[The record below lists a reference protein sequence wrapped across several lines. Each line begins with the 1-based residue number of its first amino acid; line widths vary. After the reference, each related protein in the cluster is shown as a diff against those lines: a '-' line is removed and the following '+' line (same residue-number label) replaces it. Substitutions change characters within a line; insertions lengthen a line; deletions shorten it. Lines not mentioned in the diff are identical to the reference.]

1 MRRVVISG
9 RTASCTTTISAS
21 SGAACSASHTES
33 WRVRP
38 PATTVRDASFT
49 TGSRIRRARAT
60 QGPGAATTTTHTA
73 GWRAKWRTVAA
84 SSGAGPSRRNCF
96 GVRAPNRL
104 PTPPAGMTAT
114 TLGIGALRRRH
125 GRRRCLVARAR
136 EDHSARRRLQHAR
149 HDHVERPADVSPAL
163 LDDDHRAVVEVPNAL
178 TRLLALA
185 ENLDGHRL
193 AGEHYWLHCARQ
205 LVDVQ
210 HGHAAG
216 LRQLGEVVVVRDDLA
231 LARPC
236 ELEELPIH
244 LFDADD
250 LDLRNLDPEPGD
262 PLEPAEHLEP
272 AAAATALER
281 VRRVGD
287 PLELTQHKAGND
299 QGTIEEPRPA
309 DVGDPPVDDGR
320 GIEDLVEPPAPARTG
335 AASAWAVAPPTA
347 AETTRTTSRTT
358 VLVMRR
364 EPSCAQPSSASSASL
379 TVATPRTSSGTFV
392 PAGTLLFGTTA
403 RRKPSAAASFS
414 LSSSPATAR
423 TSPVSPTSP
432 STTTSPGTGRS
443 R

>member
-1 MRRVVISG
+1 ACGVWTAQSSERSSVASTRAERTRLTVSVIGRAQIAAPSAAAARTTAWMRCRVISG

-60 QGPGAATTTTHTA
+60 QGSGAATTTTRTA

-84 SSGAGPSRRNCF
+84 RIGAGPSRRNCF

-136 EDHSARRRLQHAR
+136 EDHSARRRLPHAR
-149 HDHVERPADVSPAL
+149 HDHVEPPAAVSPAL
-163 LDDDHRAVVEVPNAL
+163 LDDDPRH
-178 TRLLALA
+178 
-185 ENLDGHRL
+185 
-193 AGEHYWLHCARQ
+193 
-205 LVDVQ
+205 
-210 HGHAAG
+210 
-216 LRQLGEVVVVRDDLA
+216 
-231 LARPC
+231 
-236 ELEELPIH
+236 
-244 LFDADD
+244 
-250 LDLRNLDPEPGD
+250 LDPEPGA
-262 PLEPAEHLEP
+262 PLEPAEHLERP
-272 AAAATALER
+272 AAATALEH

-320 GIEDLVEPPAPARTG
+320 GIEDLVEPAAPAGGGEEPRRDRRQIAEPPEHDRGADVRAERERERDDRGLAPRDQRRCDETDDEPDPETG
-335 AASAWAVAPPTA
+335 EPSRDAPREA
-347 AETTRTTSRTT
+347 
-358 VLVMRR
+358 LDR
-364 EPSCAQPSSASSASL
+364 EP
-379 TVATPRTSSGTFV
+379 
-392 PAGTLLFGTTA
+392 
-403 RRKPSAAASFS
+403 RRDD
-414 LSSSPATAR
+414 LEQ
-423 TSPVSPTSP
+423 
-432 STTTSPGTGRS
+432 
-443 R
+443 